1 MGNAA
6 KNEYGL
12 TEKQAA
18 FCSEFV
24 SNGGQKEKAALAAGY
39 AESSARTRAYELL
52 QRTCIQAKIREI
64 TRNEL
69 SSLGAEALNELR
81 KLMVSAKSES
91 VRQLSATAI
100 LDRSGYKHPEVIEID
115 NHRSIEDVDREL
127 AILLGLDIQGESAEE
142 VH

>member
-1 MGNAA
+1 M
-6 KNEYGL
+6 YRL
-12 TEKQAA
+12 
-18 FCSEFV
+18 
-24 SNGGQKEKAALAAGY
+24 ALAAGY

-100 LDRSGYKHPEVIEID
+100 LDRSGYKHSEVIEID
-115 NHRSIEDVDREL
+115 NHRTQADVDREL
-127 AILLGLDIQGESAEE
+127 AILLGLDIQDDTSEIPD